1 MEILHVILLSF
12 VKYFWRDAIKRLKDP
27 DKKILIARLASFDVS
42 GLGISPLPAATFV
55 NYAGS
60 LVGCNFCAIAQ
71 VATFVLHGFG
81 GIPPESIK
89 AWTALSRLVP
99 LVWTPGIHEIGEYLV
114 SRLRTS
120 ITFENLTQS

>member
-27 DKKILIARLASFDVS
+27 DKKILIARLASFDS

-60 LVGCNFCAIAQ
+60 LVGHDFRAIAQ
-71 VATFVLHGFG
+71 VAPFVLHGFG

-89 AWTALSRLVP
+89 AWTALSHLVP
-99 LVWTPGIHEIGEYLV
+99 LVWTPEIHEIGEYLV